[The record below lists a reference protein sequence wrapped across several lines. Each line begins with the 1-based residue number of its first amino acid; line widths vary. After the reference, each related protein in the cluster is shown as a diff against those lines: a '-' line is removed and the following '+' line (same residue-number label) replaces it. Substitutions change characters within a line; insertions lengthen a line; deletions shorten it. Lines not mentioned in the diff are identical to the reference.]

1 MALGVKLW
9 ARNVAISILVI
20 KILDLSMNVLVDEDG
35 FLELSFD
42 LMLDVEKVENVVSG
56 LPSLDLASQG

>member
-1 MALGVKLW
+1 M
-9 ARNVAISILVI
+9 VI

>member
-1 MALGVKLW
+1 
-9 ARNVAISILVI
+9 VAISILVI

-42 LMLDVEKVENVVSG
+42 LMLDVEKVENVVSA
-56 LPSLDLASQG
+56 LPFLVTYLAKSEKS